1 MAIRT
6 LKTIKSWFRTGL
18 KPTQSQF
25 SDTWDSFRHK
35 DEKVPVEDIDG
46 IDKLLT
52 GDKIIPSGQ
61 FIVFKVDPNTADEL
75 EIGDSV
81 IGYCEGNFLGEA
93 TYYGGDTSLMSSF
106 TKSNNVVGRII
117 SFTAN
122 DPYYGETI
130 TYELT
135 DEVLLRSLSCG
146 VYNGI
151 YIMYKKP
158 GELEFS
164 TGWFNGTYP
173 KTSIT
178 WFELTPGTIVKLI
191 DTIGGLDDSEEFIIP
206 NSENPD

>member
-35 DEKVPVEDIDG
+35 DEKVPVKDIEG
-46 IDKLLT
+46 IDQLLA

-106 TKSNNVVGRII
+106 TQANNSVGRII
-117 SFTAN
+117 SFTSSDN
-122 DPYYGETI
+122 GDII
-130 TYELT
+130 TYELN

-151 YIMYKKP
+151 YIMYKRP

-164 TGWFNGTYP
+164 SAWPSGTYP
-173 KTSIT
+173 KAWLT
-178 WFELTPGTIVKLI
+178 WLELMPGTIVKLI

-206 NSENPD
+206 YVENPE

>member
-35 DEKVPVEDIDG
+35 DEKVPVKDIEG
-46 IDKLLT
+46 IDQLLA

-61 FIVFKVDPNTADEL
+61 FIVFKVDPNTANEL

-106 TKSNNVVGRII
+106 TQANNSVGRII
-117 SFTAN
+117 SFTSSN
-122 DPYYGETI
+122 NGDII
-130 TYELT
+130 TYELN
-135 DEVLLRSLSCG
+135 DEVLQRSYSCG
-146 VYNGI
+146 AYNGI
-151 YIMYKKP
+151 FIMYKRP
-158 GELEFS
+158 GDTEFNDAWPSGEYPKSWVSWLEFM
-164 TGWFNGTYP
+164 
-173 KTSIT
+173 
-178 WFELTPGTIVKLI
+178 PGTIIKLT

-206 NSENPD
+206 NVQNPE